1 MMQPRM
7 WWAGADQG
15 WMIDTETALTE
26 GEVLRCAQFTAKVQN
41 DRLKTLWPG
50 PKRDECMQ
58 TLVALGHM
66 KITQNIVG
74 KGDKVLYDAYKS
86 EGKKVFA

>member
-1 MMQPRM
+1 M

-26 GEVLRCAQFTAKVQN
+26 GEVLRCVQFTAKVQK
-41 DRLKTLWPG
+41 DRAKTLRPG
-50 PKRDECMQ
+50 PVRDECLLTIKHLCM
-58 TLVALGHM
+58 M
-66 KITQNIVG
+66 KVTQNING